1 MRVISLRALRE
12 FWDRHPD
19 ADLPL
24 RLWYKTARAAEWR
37 SLKDVRRTYSH
48 ADGVRTSRNETLTV
62 FNIGGNKY
70 RLVARIRFDFALVNV
85 RWVMTHAEYDL
96 GDWKD

>member
-1 MRVISLRALRE
+1 MRVISLKRLRE

-19 ADLPL
+19 AELPL
-24 RLWYKTARAAEWR
+24 RLWYKTACAAEWGR
-37 SLKDVRRTYSH
+37 LNDVRRTYSH
-48 ADGVRTSRNETLTV
+48 ADAVRTSRGETLTV

-70 RLVARIRFDFALVNV
+70 RLVARIRFDFGLVNV
-85 RWVMTHAEYDL
+85 RRVMTHAKYDE